1 MHDVVEVPL
10 GLRVESGGGLVE
22 KEQLGSADYPH
33 SDIET
38 TTLTTGESADLLIGV
53 VVETNHRDQL
63 VDVVGPLSLRCR
75 VGLLVA
81 PQMVEEIVGRPSGM
95 VPPRLEDYSNSRP
108 PVFTRS
114 GRVGP
119 EDAGVAGRRLAEAF
133 EDLDAG
139 GLARPVGPEERHHLT
154 AADLEIDTVE
164 HVGRAV
170 SHAQSADLDDWG
182 S

>member
-1 MHDVVEVPL
+1 
-10 GLRVESGGGLVE
+10 
-22 KEQLGSADYPH
+22 
-33 SDIET
+33 
-38 TTLTTGESADLLIGV
+38 
-53 VVETNHRDQL
+53 
-63 VDVVGPLSLRCR
+63 
-75 VGLLVA
+75 
-81 PQMVEEIVGRPSGM
+81 MVEEIVGRPSGM

-133 EDLDAG
+133 EDLDGG
-139 GLARPVGPEERHHLT
+139 GLACPVGPEEGHHLT
-154 AADLEIDTVE
+154 PTDLEIDTVE

-170 SHAQSADLDDWG
+170 SHAQAADLDDWG